1 MKDENINLIKLFS
14 EFYIYKIEILIIISL
29 TLFFTTI
36 YIQTQ
41 TPIYASSMLVSIE
54 RDDASS
60 MKILSPKN
68 VLHTMEMKSKLDY
81 ESSRF
86 KSYSTISKVLDK
98 IGFFQKVFLKKVWRD
113 EELFV
118 KNLPFTLQWQSKFKD
133 NEKFQFEFQSLNQ
146 NSFYISF
153 NGEKEMYQYDD
164 VIEIKNYKLRIE
176 QNDSLNSNNCYLV
189 KINTNKSKAIKK
201 SINNLTISE
210 KANRLLNIKYEDT
223 VAPRIK
229 AFLSQLVLTYKS
241 DILEK
246 RQAKEKKNILFYDK
260 TIKQLAEVL
269 QVLGNKLK
277 EYKTTHSELSMVGSE
292 NRLFLNVLEK
302 ENKLSLL
309 SLQLNDL
316 KTTKRRISN
325 NVYSIVLLENSA
337 LRTESLNQLLTRLV
351 KKKNL
356 LEHLYT
362 QKEKKELLV
371 LEDRKYTTYLNKLQE
386 DKELLRR
393 LRREYTDNYLEIK
406 ELKEN
411 ISKEKNLL
419 ENYLLNKTK
428 LYKREVSSLKQEVLR
443 TLDDL
448 IQSTENK
455 YTATSKILVS
465 NKNSIDSLPKSSMQ
479 LETLKRKF
487 KLNEDNY
494 KTLLKRR
501 SESMISKTSNIVSI
515 DIVDMPIIANKSI
528 KPKKAFLY
536 FAGLIMALFL
546 ATLYVS
552 IQRYLKQRIQKEP
565 NMLSQSKYLNGA

>member
-41 TPIYASSMLVSIE
+41 TPLYASSMLVSIE
-54 RDDASS
+54 SDDASS
-60 MKILSPKN
+60 MKILSSNSVIP
-68 VLHTMEMKSKLDY
+68 TEEMKNKLDY
-81 ESSRF
+81 ETSRL
-86 KSYSTISKVLDK
+86 KSYSIISKVLDK

-113 EELFV
+113 EELFIN
-118 KNLPFTLQWQSKFKD
+118 NLPFTLQWQSKFKD

-164 VIEIKNYKLRIE
+164 VIKIKNYKLRIE

-325 NVYSIVLLENSA
+325 NIYSIVLLENSA

-351 KKKNL
+351 QKKNL

-371 LEDRKYTTYLNKLQE
+371 LDDRKYTKYLNKLQE
-386 DKELLRR
+386 DEALLRR

-428 LYKREVSSLKQEVLR
+428 LYKREVTSLKQEVLR

-515 DIVDMPIIANKSI
+515 DIVDMPIISNKSI